1 LTNAEKRTVA
11 KFAGRCIM
19 RVRKEAW
26 TKFPDYEKAAD
37 DVCNELAALA
47 EWMQTLPVLEPQK
60 RAKKRKEPR

>member
-1 LTNAEKRTVA
+1 
-11 KFAGRCIM
+11 M

-47 EWMQTLPVLEPQK
+47 EWMQTLPVLEPRK
-60 RAKKRKEPR
+60 RAKKRKAAGT